1 MLSIIIPTLN
11 EENYLPF
18 LLTAIR
24 GQGFKDYE
32 IIVAD
37 NNSKDKTR
45 EIAERFG
52 CRVVAGG
59 LPARA
64 RNQGAKNAKGDLLL
78 FLDADIMIA
87 ENFLTE
93 SLDEFNKRHLDV
105 ASYTLVPRTENIFWR
120 NCFNVFYNWPIVM
133 SQRFLAYGAMAI
145 LVKKEIFEKVG
156 GFDENI
162 KLAED
167 HYFVRMGDKIGKFGI
182 LSSVKVYISLRRFEK
197 DGYLRT
203 GIKYLLCGAH
213 MVLKGPV
220 RSDIIKYEFD
230 HYSKKDN
237 NFKE

>member
-11 EENYLPF
+11 EEKYLPF
-18 LLTAIR
+18 LLAAIK
-24 GQGFKDYE
+24 GQSFDDYE

-52 CRVVAGG
+52 CRIVPGG
-59 LPARA
+59 LPAKA

-87 ENFLTE
+87 ENFLKD
-93 SLDEFNKRHLDV
+93 SLEEFEKRHLDV
-105 ASYTLVPRTENIFWR
+105 ASYTLVPRTSNAFWK

-156 GFDENI
+156 GFDEKI

-167 HYFVRMGDKIGKFGI
+167 HYFVRMGEKIGNFGI
-182 LSSVKVYISLRRFEK
+182 ISSAKVYISLRRFEK
-197 DGYLRT
+197 DGYIRT
-203 GIKYLLCGAH
+203 GAKYLLCGIH
-213 MVLKGPV
+213 MVIKGPV

-230 HYSKKDN
+230 HYTKKE
-237 NFKE
+237 KK

>member
-18 LLTAIR
+18 LLEAIK
-24 GQGFKDYE
+24 GQSFKDYE
-32 IIVAD
+32 IIIAD

-45 EIAERFG
+45 KIAEQFG
-52 CRVVAGG
+52 CLVVPGG

-64 RNQGAKNAKGDLLL
+64 RNQGAKKAKGDLLL
-78 FLDADIMIA
+78 FLDADIMIT
-87 ENFLTE
+87 ENFLKS
-93 SLDEFNKRHLDV
+93 SLEEFKGRELDV

-145 LVKKEIFEKVG
+145 LVKKEIFDRVG
-156 GFDENI
+156 GFDEKI

-167 HYFVRMGDKIGKFGI
+167 HYFVRMGDKIGNFGI
-182 LSSVKVYISLRRFEK
+182 LSSVKVFISLRRFEK

-203 GIKYLLCGAH
+203 GLKYLLCGAH

-230 HYSKKDN
+230 HYTKK
-237 NFKE
+237 KK